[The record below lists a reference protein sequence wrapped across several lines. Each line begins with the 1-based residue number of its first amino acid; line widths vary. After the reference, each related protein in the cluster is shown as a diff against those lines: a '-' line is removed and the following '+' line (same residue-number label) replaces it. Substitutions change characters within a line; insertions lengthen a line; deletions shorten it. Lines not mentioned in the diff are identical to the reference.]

1 MDIITETLGKRPGKI
16 FAVHLSYKS
25 RAEQRGRTP
34 AYPSY
39 FFKAPSSLTGSDKVV
54 RPEGTELLG
63 FEGEVAAVIGKEA
76 RNVSVEDAWN
86 HVGWITASNDLGL
99 HDLRYAD
106 KGSNVRSKSGDGYT
120 PVGPKLLDARELKED
135 RIGVRTWLDGELVS
149 DDSTGG
155 MLFTIST
162 MVADLS
168 RMLTLEEGDVILTGV
183 PAGASVALPG
193 QVIEV
198 EVFDLDNENVTTG
211 KLRTEV
217 VAGPA
222 LADIGN
228 PPKVDDKQRSDAWGY
243 PIGEEKEKAEQTAP
257 LDPEL
262 RKRIENVQVATLSVQ
277 LRSRGYNEVSFDGV
291 APLRPG
297 MKIVGTART
306 LRYIPYRKDL
316 FEKMGG
322 GYNHQKQAINTVN
335 EGEVLVMEARRDP
348 TAGTLGDIL
357 ALRAKVRGAAGII
370 TDGAVRD
377 SAAVAEVGIPVFC
390 GGHHPAVLG
399 RRHVPY
405 EHDVTISCG
414 GATVMVGDVIVAD
427 DDGAIVI
434 PRHLVEEVVAAAE
447 DQEHREE
454 FIAAMV
460 AEGAGVD
467 GLYPIRSAEW
477 KERYEEWLKDNPL
490 PSTQRENK

>member
-25 RAEQRGRTP
+25 RAEQRGPRIP
-34 AYPSY
+34 LLFLQGAVV
-39 FFKAPSSLTGSDKVV
+39 LTGSDKVV

-135 RIGVRTWLDGELVS
+135 RIGVRAWLDGELVS

-168 RMLTLEEGDVILTGV
+168 RMLTLEEGDIILTGV
-183 PAGASVALPG
+183 PAGASVAEPG

-335 EGEVLVMEARRDP
+335 EGEVLVMEARRDT
-348 TAGTLGDIL
+348 TAGRSDIL
-357 ALRAKVRGAAGII
+357 ALRAGARRCGII
-370 TDGAVRD
+370 TDGAARIRGCFRCWNPRLLRWTPPG
-377 SAAVAEVGIPVFC
+377 SSWPS
-390 GGHHPAVLG
+390 PRPLQ
-399 RRHVPY
+399 
-405 EHDVTISCG
+405 HDVTISCG

-434 PRHLVEEVVAAAE
+434 RAT
-447 DQEHREE
+447 
-454 FIAAMV
+454 
-460 AEGAGVD
+460 
-467 GLYPIRSAEW
+467 S
-477 KERYEEWLKDNPL
+477 LKG
-490 PSTQRENK
+490 RCRC

>member
-1 MDIITETLGKRPGKI
+1 MDVITQELATRPGKV

-25 RAEQRGRTP
+25 RAQQRGRTP
-34 AYPSY
+34 AHPSY
-39 FFKAPSSLTGSDKVV
+39 FFKASSSLCGSGQVV
-54 RPEGTELLG
+54 RPDGTELLG
-63 FEGEVAAVIGKEA
+63 FEGEIAAVIGREA
-76 RNVSVEDAWN
+76 RNVSVEEAWD

-99 HDLRYAD
+99 HDMRYAD

-120 PVGPKLLDARELKED
+120 PVGPALIDARNIDEN
-135 RIGVRTWLDGELVS
+135 RIGIRVWLDDELVS
-149 DDSTGG
+149 DDSSAG
-155 MLFTIST
+155 MLFSIST

-168 RMLTLEEGDVILTGV
+168 RLMTLEVGDVILTGV
-183 PAGASVALPG
+183 PAGASVATPG

-198 EVFDLDNENVTTG
+198 EVFNLDDESMTSG

-217 VAGPA
+217 VSGPA
-222 LADIGN
+222 LADVGN

-243 PIGEEKEKAEQTAP
+243 PVGDEVEKAAQIAP
-257 LDPEL
+257 LSPEL
-262 RKRIENVQVATLSVQ
+262 RKRLENVAVATLSVQ
-277 LRSRGYNEVSFDGV
+277 LRNRGYNEVSFDGV
-291 APLRPG
+291 SPLTPG
-297 MKIVGTART
+297 TKIVGTART

-322 GYNHQKQAINTVN
+322 GYNHQKQAINSVGD
-335 EGEVLVMEARRDP
+335 GEVLVMEARRDN

-377 SAAVAEVGIPVFC
+377 AAAVAEVGLPVFC

-414 GATVMVGDVIVAD
+414 GATVLVGDVIVAD

-434 PRHLVEEVVAAAE
+434 PRHLVEEVVEAAE
-447 DQEHREE
+447 IQEHREE
-454 FIAAMV
+454 FIAEMV
-460 AEGAGVD
+460 AEGASVD
-467 GLYPIRSAEW
+467 GLYPIVKPEW
-477 KERYEEWLKDNPL
+477 KERFNAWLQDHPNP
-490 PSTQRENK
+490 NN

>member
-63 FEGEVAAVIGKEA
+63 FGRGRRCDGKEA

-168 RMLTLEEGDVILTGV
+168 RMLTLEEGDIILTGV

-243 PIGEEKEKAEQTAP
+243 PIGEEKEKAEQTA
-257 LDPEL
+257 
-262 RKRIENVQVATLSVQ
+262 R
-277 LRSRGYNEVSFDGV
+277 
-291 APLRPG
+291 
-297 MKIVGTART
+297 
-306 LRYIPYRKDL
+306 
-316 FEKMGG
+316 
-322 GYNHQKQAINTVN
+322 
-335 EGEVLVMEARRDP
+335 
-348 TAGTLGDIL
+348 
-357 ALRAKVRGAAGII
+357 
-370 TDGAVRD
+370 
-377 SAAVAEVGIPVFC
+377 
-390 GGHHPAVLG
+390 
-399 RRHVPY
+399 
-405 EHDVTISCG
+405 
-414 GATVMVGDVIVAD
+414 
-427 DDGAIVI
+427 
-434 PRHLVEEVVAAAE
+434 
-447 DQEHREE
+447 
-454 FIAAMV
+454 
-460 AEGAGVD
+460 
-467 GLYPIRSAEW
+467 
-477 KERYEEWLKDNPL
+477 
-490 PSTQRENK
+490 

>member
-1 MDIITETLGKRPGKI
+1 MDIITQTLGKRPGKI

-25 RAEQRGRTP
+25 RADQRGRTP
-34 AYPSY
+34 KYPSY
-39 FFKAPSSLTGSDKVV
+39 FFKAPSSLTGSDVVV

-76 RNVSVEDAWN
+76 RNVSVEDAWS

-99 HDLRYAD
+99 HDMRYAD

-120 PVGPKLLDARELKED
+120 PVGPTLLDASELSED
-135 RIGVRTWLDGELVS
+135 RIGVRTWLDGQLVS
-149 DDSTGG
+149 DDSTAG
-155 MLFTIST
+155 MLFSIST

-168 RMLTLEEGDVILTGV
+168 RLLTLEEGDVILTGV
-183 PAGASVALPG
+183 PAGASVAEPG

-198 EVFDLDNENVTTG
+198 EVFDLDRPEVTTG

-217 VAGPA
+217 KSGPA
-222 LADIGN
+222 LAEVGN

-243 PIGEEKEKAEQTAP
+243 PIGEEAKKAAQTAP
-257 LDPEL
+257 LDPQL
-262 RKRIENVQVATLSVQ
+262 RARLENVAVATLSVQ
-277 LRSRGYNEVSFDGV
+277 LRSRGFNEVSFDGV
-291 APLRPG
+291 ASLRPG

-306 LRYIPYRKDL
+306 LRYLPYRKDL
-316 FEKMGG
+316 FDKMGG
-322 GYNHQKQAINTVN
+322 GFNHQKQAIDSVG
-335 EGEVLVMEARRDP
+335 EGEVLVMEARRDN

-357 ALRAKVRGAAGII
+357 ALRAKVRGAAGVI
-370 TDGAVRD
+370 TDGSVRD
-377 SAAVAEVGIPVFC
+377 AAAVAEVGIPVFC
-390 GGHHPAVLG
+390 GGQHPAVLG

-447 DQEHREE
+447 GQEHREM
-454 FIAAMV
+454 FIAQMV
-460 AEGAGVD
+460 AEGASVD
-467 GLYPIRSAEW
+467 GLYPIKKPEW
-477 KERYEEWLKDNPL
+477 KTRYEEWLQENPL
-490 PSTQRENK
+490 PSSLRESK

>member
-1 MDIITETLGKRPGKI
+1 MDVITQELGTRPGKV

-25 RAEQRGRTP
+25 RAQQRGRTP
-34 AYPSY
+34 AHPSY
-39 FFKAPSSLTGSDKVV
+39 FFKASSSLCGSGQVI
-54 RPEGTELLG
+54 RPQGTELLG
-63 FEGEVAAVIGKEA
+63 FEGEIAVVIGREA
-76 RNVSVEDAWN
+76 RNVSVEEAWD
-86 HVGWITASNDLGL
+86 HVGWVTASNDLGL
-99 HDLRYAD
+99 HDMRYAD

-120 PVGPKLLDARELKED
+120 PIGPHLIDARSLDEN
-135 RIGVRTWLDGELVS
+135 RIGIRVWLDEELVS
-149 DDSTGG
+149 DDSSAG
-155 MLFTIST
+155 MLFSIST

-168 RMLTLEEGDVILTGV
+168 RLMTLEVGDVILTGV
-183 PAGASVALPG
+183 PAGASVANPG

-198 EVFDLDNENVTTG
+198 EVFSLDDESISSG

-217 VAGPA
+217 VSGPA

-243 PIGEEKEKAEQTAP
+243 PVGEEAEKAAQTAP
-257 LDPEL
+257 LTPEL
-262 RKRIENVQVATLSVQ
+262 RKRLENLAVATLSVQ
-277 LRSRGYNEVSFDGV
+277 LRNRGYNEVSFDGV
-291 APLRPG
+291 SPLTPG
-297 MKIVGTART
+297 TKIVGTART

-322 GYNHQKQAINTVN
+322 GYNHQKQAINSVS
-335 EGEVLVMEARRDP
+335 EGEVLVMEARRDN

-377 SAAVAEVGIPVFC
+377 AAAVADVGLPVFC

-414 GATVMVGDVIVAD
+414 GATVLVGDVIVAD

-434 PRHLVEEVVAAAE
+434 PRHLVEEVVEAAE
-447 DQEHREE
+447 IQEHREE
-454 FIAAMV
+454 FIAQMV
-460 AEGAGVD
+460 AEGASVD
-467 GLYPIRSAEW
+467 GLYPIVKPEW
-477 KERYEEWLKDNPL
+477 KERFDAWLQDNPM
-490 PSTQRENK
+490 STN